1 MNDRTKSLLTDTRNL
16 AQEQVAAA
24 WQLHLDRVQEA
35 LLERGPEEIEQI
47 FEERLAGLAN
57 CLEEQ
62 HRNTLELRLTEAAQQ
77 EEQHR
82 NALQARVNEAA
93 AEARA
98 TAERELSRKLNQA
111 VRCLRGSENG
121 DWSTELAQATQ
132 GFCDRAAVFTLQNG
146 SLHLEASRGAVP
158 AKPVEDVPLD
168 AAPAFASA
176 VESRDTV
183 IAMRTKGELSP
194 RIASWTG
201 EAESWRSY
209 IFPVAAR
216 GQVLGLLYADSNQHG
231 VESSALELLAMTA
244 GAFAGE
250 HAAAAAA
257 ATPKPA
263 ELVSLT
269 PSAAGQKPVT
279 VAWTSL
285 TREQQDLHQ
294 RAQRF
299 ARVQVAEIR
308 LYKSENVKKGRAS
321 HSLYTSLQTEIDAA
335 REAYRNDYLSASD
348 TMVDYLHPELVR
360 TLANDDAELL
370 GPDYPGPLV

>member
-16 AQEQVAAA
+16 AKEQVAAA
-24 WQLHLDRVQEA
+24 WQIHIDRIQEV
-35 LLERGPEEIEQI
+35 LSERGPEEIEQI

-62 HRNTLELRLTEAAQQ
+62 HRNSLELQLMEAASA

-82 NALQARVNEAA
+82 NTLQARVNEAA
-93 AEARA
+93 AESRA
-98 TAERELSRKLNQA
+98 IAERDLAKKLNQSI
-111 VRCLRGSENG
+111 RCLRGSENG
-121 DWSTELAQATQ
+121 GWKTELVQATQ
-132 GFCDRAAVFTLQNG
+132 GFCDRAAVFTLQDG

-158 AKPVEDVPLD
+158 AKPVDDVPLD

-176 VESRDTV
+176 VESKDTV

-194 RIASWTG
+194 RIAAWTG
-201 EAESWRSY
+201 EADSWRSY
-209 IFPVAAR
+209 IFPVSSR
-216 GQVLGLLYADSNQHG
+216 GNVLGLLYADADQRP
-231 VESSALELLAMTA
+231 VESSALELLAMAA
-244 GAFAGE
+244 GAFAAE
-250 HAAAAAA
+250 HA
-257 ATPKPA
+257 PVVQKPA
-263 ELVSLT
+263 ELVSIA
-269 PSAAGQKPVT
+269 PSGQKPVT

-285 TREQQDLHQ
+285 THEQQGLHQ

-308 LYKSENVKKGRAS
+308 LYKSENVKKGRAGR
-321 HSLYTSLQTEIDAA
+321 SLYASLKTEIDAA
-335 REAYRNDYLSASD
+335 RETYRNDYLAASD

>member
-16 AQEQVAAA
+16 AREQLSAA
-24 WQLHLDRVQEA
+24 WQLHIDRIQEV
-35 LLERGPEEIEQI
+35 LSERGPEEIEHI

-62 HRNTLELRLTEAAQQ
+62 HRNALELRLTEAAGV
-77 EEQHR
+77 EEQQR
-82 NALQARVNEAA
+82 NALQARLNEAVV
-93 AEARA
+93 ESRA
-98 TAERELSRKLNQA
+98 TAERELARKLNQA

-121 DWSTELAQATQ
+121 NWSTELVQATQ
-132 GFCDRAAVFTLQNG
+132 GFCDRAAVFSLHGG
-146 SLHLEASRGAVP
+146 SLHLEAARGAVA
-158 AKPVEDVPLD
+158 AKVDDVPLES
-168 AAPAFASA
+168 APAFANA
-176 VESRDTV
+176 VESKDTV

-209 IFPVAAR
+209 IFPVASR
-216 GQVLGLLYADSNQHG
+216 GQVLGLLYADADQRS
-231 VESSALELLAMTA
+231 VESSALELLAMAA
-244 GAFAGE
+244 GAFAAE
-250 HAAAAAA
+250 HAPPA
-257 ATPKPA
+257 PKQP
-263 ELVSLT
+263 ELVNI
-269 PSAAGQKPVT
+269 PAPAQKNGT

-285 TREQQDLHQ
+285 TREQQELHQ

-308 LYKSENVKKGRAS
+308 LYKSENVKKGRAGR
-321 HSLYTSLQTEIDAA
+321 SLYASLKTEIDAA

-360 TLANDDAELL
+360 TLTNDDAELL
-370 GPDYPGPLV
+370 GPDYPGPLA

>member
-1 MNDRTKSLLTDTRNL
+1 MNDRTKSLLADTRSL
-16 AQEQVAAA
+16 AREQVAAA
-24 WQLHLDRVQEA
+24 WQLHIDRIQEV
-35 LLERGPEEIEQI
+35 LSERGPEEIEQI

-62 HRNTLELRLTEAAQQ
+62 HRNVMELRLTEAATL
-77 EEQHR
+77 EEQQR
-82 NALQARVNEAA
+82 NALQARMSEAA
-93 AEARA
+93 AESRA
-98 TAERELSRKLNQA
+98 AAERELARKLNQA

-121 DWSTELAQATQ
+121 DWGNELVQATQ
-132 GFCDRAAVFTLQNG
+132 GFCERAAVFSLNSGT
-146 SLHLEASRGAVP
+146 LHLEAARGAVS
-158 AKPVEDVPLD
+158 AKQVDDVPLET
-168 AAPAFASA
+168 APAFANA
-176 VESRDTV
+176 VESKDTV
-183 IAMRTKGELSP
+183 ITMRTKGELSP

-209 IFPVAAR
+209 IFPIASR
-216 GQVLGLLYADSNQHG
+216 GQVLGLLYADADQKG
-231 VESSALELLAMTA
+231 VESSALELLAMAA

-250 HAAAAAA
+250 HAV
-257 ATPKPA
+257 PVQKPA
-263 ELVSLT
+263 ELVKI
-269 PSAAGQKPVT
+269 AGPVEKPAS

-285 TREQQDLHQ
+285 TREQQDLHH

-308 LYKSENVKKGRAS
+308 LYKSENVKKGRAGR
-321 HSLYTSLQTEIDAA
+321 SLYASLKTEIDNA

-370 GPDYPGPLV
+370 GSDYPGPLV

>member
-16 AQEQVAAA
+16 AREQVAAA
-24 WQLHLDRVQEA
+24 WQLHIDRVQET
-35 LLERGPEEIEQI
+35 LLVRGPEEIEQI

-62 HRNTLELRLTEAAQQ
+62 HRNALELRLTEAAHL

-98 TAERELSRKLNQA
+98 AAERDLARKLNQA

-121 DWSTELAQATQ
+121 DWSTELVQATQ
-132 GFCDRAAVFTLQNG
+132 GFCDRAAVFSLQDGTL
-146 SLHLEASRGAVP
+146 HMEASRGAVP
-158 AKPVEDVPLD
+158 AKPVDDVPLD

-176 VESRDTV
+176 VESKDTV

-209 IFPVAAR
+209 IFPVASR
-216 GQVLGLLYADSNQHG
+216 GKVLGLLYADADQHG

-250 HAAAAAA
+250 HAAAAA
-257 ATPKPA
+257 PKPA
-263 ELVSLT
+263 ELVSIA
-269 PSAAGQKPVT
+269 PSGQKPVT

-299 ARVQVAEIR
+299 SRVQVAEIR
-308 LYKSENVKKGRAS
+308 LYKSENVKKGRAGR
-321 HSLYTSLQTEIDAA
+321 SLYASLKTEIDAA
-335 REAYRNDYLSASD
+335 REAYRNDYLAASD

>member
-1 MNDRTKSLLTDTRNL
+1 MIGTSRHMNDRTKSLLADTRNL
-16 AQEQVAAA
+16 AREQVAAA
-24 WQLHLDRVQEA
+24 WQLHIDRVQEA
-35 LLERGPEEIEQI
+35 LIERGPEEIEQI

-62 HRNTLELRLTEAAQQ
+62 HRNALELRLQEASSL
-77 EEQHR
+77 EEQQR
-82 NALQARVNEAA
+82 NALQARLAEAA
-93 AEARA
+93 AESRA
-98 TAERELSRKLNQA
+98 AAERDLARKLNQA

-121 DWSTELAQATQ
+121 DWSTELVQATQ
-132 GFCDRAAVFTLQNG
+132 GFCDRAAVFTLQDG
-146 SLHLEASRGAVP
+146 SLHLEAARGAVP
-158 AKPVEDVPLD
+158 AKTLDDVPLET
-168 AAPAFASA
+168 APAFANA

-201 EAESWRSY
+201 EESGRSY
-209 IFPVAAR
+209 IFPVASR
-216 GQVLGLLYADSNQHG
+216 GHVLGLLYADADHRA
-231 VESSALELLAMTA
+231 VESSALELLAMAA

-250 HAAAAAA
+250 HAAAAQ
-257 ATPKPA
+257 KPV
-263 ELVSLT
+263 ELVSVAPT
-269 PSAAGQKPVT
+269 GQKPVT

-285 TREQQDLHQ
+285 TREQQDLHH

-299 ARVQVAEIR
+299 SRVQVAEIR
-308 LYKSENVKKGRAS
+308 LYKSENVKKGRAGRCLYA
-321 HSLYTSLQTEIDAA
+321 SLKTEIDAA